1 MNIVSWRLAVYNF
14 HFLNTSNL
22 QCFDENFSLDDY
34 GMSLVVEDN
43 KTIIDTLTWNGTA
56 KKSGLDMGDIIN
68 EFKIENQNRPKK
80 EIIYPIAL
88 ILLSIFGYL
97 NIRRRI

>member
-1 MNIVSWRLAVYNF
+1 MVVKRSHQINQKKKP
-14 HFLNTSNL
+14 SNK
-22 QCFDENFSLDDY
+22 DSKP
-34 GMSLVVEDN
+34 
-43 KTIIDTLTWNGTA
+43 KT

-80 EIIYPIAL
+80 EIVYPIAL

-97 NIRRRI
+97 NIKRRT

>member
-1 MNIVSWRLAVYNF
+1 MEWY
-14 HFLNTSNL
+14 
-22 QCFDENFSLDDY
+22 C
-34 GMSLVVEDN
+34 
-43 KTIIDTLTWNGTA
+43 

-80 EIIYPIAL
+80 EIVYPIAL